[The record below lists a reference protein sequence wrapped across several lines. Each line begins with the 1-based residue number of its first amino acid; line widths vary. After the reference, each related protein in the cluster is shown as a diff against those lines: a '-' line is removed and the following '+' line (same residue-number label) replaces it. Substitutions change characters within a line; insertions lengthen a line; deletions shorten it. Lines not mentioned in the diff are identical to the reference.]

1 MAQAGLA
8 DFGMCLI
15 SPLDGLGCV
24 KTDRSVEVVDIDDAM
39 TVFACLDVED
49 SVVDESAVVS
59 VSITSLDCVDIGGL
73 SEPGQGLT
81 RGPCR

>member
-24 KTDRSVEVVDIDDAM
+24 KTDRSVEEVDSDDAM
-39 TVFACLDVED
+39 TVVACLDVED
-49 SVVDESAVVS
+49 GDMVVCAVVC
-59 VSITSLDCVDIGGL
+59 VSRSSFDCVDIGGL